1 MMDEVVG
8 CISGAKKPKPFKFP
22 KYTHLFASAHNILVY
37 QEHFMGL
44 AMEMCGFTEID
55 ADKLRKATGKKD
67 INLLLSLKDKFIS
80 GAVAN
85 GENRKDVEAFWEEL
99 LGFASYSFNA

>member
-1 MMDEVVG
+1 MGPLNIPGMMDEVVG

-37 QEHFMGL
+37 QEQFMGL

-55 ADKLRKATGKKD
+55 ADKLRKATGRTID
-67 INLLLSLKDKFIS
+67 
-80 GAVAN
+80 
-85 GENRKDVEAFWEEL
+85 
-99 LGFASYSFNA
+99 